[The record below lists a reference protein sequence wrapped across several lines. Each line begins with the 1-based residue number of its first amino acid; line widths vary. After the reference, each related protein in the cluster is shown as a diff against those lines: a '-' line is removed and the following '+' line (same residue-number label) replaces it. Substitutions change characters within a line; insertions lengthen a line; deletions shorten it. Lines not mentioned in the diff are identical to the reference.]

1 MSTYRV
7 RMRHTE
13 PWKALDV
20 WLTAA
25 FFSTSMQKPSF
36 RLHFGQRVHV
46 VLKCT
51 AGFLGRLTVALVIGG
66 GASWHAAVVLG
77 AERNIKTSEHQ
88 TLLRVRAWIA
98 RALQRI

>member
-1 MSTYRV
+1 MANGSFLLHIHAATILSFAFWATRSRGVKVYR
-7 RMRHTE
+7 
-13 PWKALDV
+13 
-20 WLTAA
+20 WL
-25 FFSTSMQKPSF
+25 
-36 RLHFGQRVHV
+36 
-46 VLKCT
+46 
-51 AGFLGRLTVALVIGG
+51 LGRLTVALVIGG